1 MNKIKHCILDDDTWA
16 EFTKLHTKAID
27 KNKAKYSFKNQKFF
41 INESYEN
48 LPGLLRFTCGDITNI
63 FDLDTYKKIIDKTC
77 EILDS
82 NELKKYNRNKS
93 FIEFHH
99 YDTDSN
105 REKCET
111 FDWHK
116 DDKIVIRNSKVYT
129 IVFYLNKSLDTTG
142 GNLQFKID
150 DKIHEHKVK
159 TKDIIAFPGDI
170 EHYVT
175 PLDGNGIRDSII
187 VFIERT

>member
-1 MNKIKHCILDDDTWA
+1 MNKINHCILDDDTWA
-16 EFTKLHTKAID
+16 EFTKLHTKAI
-27 KNKAKYSFKNQKFF
+27 NKDTAKYSFENQKFF
-41 INESYEN
+41 ITKLYED
-48 LPGLLRFTCGDITNI
+48 LPGLLHVSSDETNI

-82 NELKKYNRNKS
+82 NKLKNYNLDKS

-99 YDTDSN
+99 YSTDSN
-105 REKCET
+105 KEECET

-116 DDKIVIRNSKVYT
+116 DDNIIIRGSKVYT
-129 IVFYLNKSLDTTG
+129 IVFYLNKSLDITG
-142 GNLQFKID
+142 GNLQFKLD

-175 PLDGNGIRDSII
+175 PLGGNGIRDSII